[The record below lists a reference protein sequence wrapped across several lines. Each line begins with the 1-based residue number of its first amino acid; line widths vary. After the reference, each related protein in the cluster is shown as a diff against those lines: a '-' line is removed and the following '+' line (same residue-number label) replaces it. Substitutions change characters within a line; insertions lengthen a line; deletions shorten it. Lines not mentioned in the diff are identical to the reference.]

1 MRTAYWAINQEKKET
16 YMSKNLTRKGLA
28 FGALVALGSSL
39 IAGAPAQANTGVTLA
54 PKTGTS
60 YNTILG
66 ETIKLDSVFTD
77 AAQQGAEPVKFRI
90 VDAGKKIALGTSGVD
105 RGNGGSLAGDEV
117 LVDDATAVN
126 TVANDGIYIEDGG
139 IALAPALNSL
149 WLTGS
154 GTDTFSVTVQAWM
167 DLDADNVI
175 DSGEAASEVRT
186 VKFVKASEVVA
197 TTTLTTPM
205 VGDTALTAS
214 FEFVDINNE
223 QLTAG
228 DVGLSFRRGNN
239 TGLASG
245 PADTNFF
252 VSTITWSATDKFK
265 YVSTGTISPVFA
277 EGDLVLAQPLFK
289 SAGTPAVTDTIGT
302 AVNAA
307 VAKRTITTATASVTR
322 STVANDGASTNE
334 VNRNKEFKFQI
345 EAKDNKVV
353 PAGIAGLAVK
363 VTIINGSAANAN
375 LVTLGS
381 ATADKK
387 IIVNG
392 TTYTDAANLPG
403 ASATKAKIA
412 ATTDAKGI
420 ATVTVQTV
428 NFAVGDHIA
437 ATFEIENRTESVSV
451 RSVDPTYL
459 AHIVNA
465 STGLSTSDGAAAA
478 VNVVV
483 VDQFGG
489 APADEWDA
497 RAIWVSSNQ
506 STTAATTASSTS
518 AAVVGGKA
526 TLSILDNGTGTG
538 TNVYNVVASKRASG
552 GGYVSGDLTADS
564 TFDIR
569 IVAAANLTPGRITS
583 TGTLDST
590 TKIYDNA
597 GPIALNLEDTDNYD
611 SRLVVGDAPTVTN
624 KIDLTGVVSTA
635 NLTPIEGAALRISAA
650 GLQFKNTAT
659 NLFGKDSLTVYT
671 DASGNWAVSVASN
684 KAGKQTLTLTSG
696 SVSQTVTVTF
706 AAAAANT
713 GTAIAIAAPANI
725 LPGRTLQITGTLTD
739 KYGNPVAVA
748 ADGVSNSTPDFSV
761 LFAGPGLVVGTLPT
775 STNASG
781 QFTVSA
787 LLGALDT
794 GSITVTARYDRNGDN
809 DYTDVA
815 ASVAA
820 PDVVRSAVIQVGA
833 APAAASQAR
842 IVGSTNRFFVGV
854 NENSLARNVVV
865 KVAGRTFATLKGSA
879 TNRSYSVRAP
889 KGSHKVT
896 VFVGGKLIGTRT
908 IVVR

>member
-1 MRTAYWAINQEKKET
+1 
-16 YMSKNLTRKGLA
+16 MSKNLTRKSLA

-39 IAGAPAQANTGVTLA
+39 IAGAPAQANTGVTLT

-66 ETIKLDSVFTD
+66 ESFKLDSVFTD

-90 VDAGKKIALGTSGVD
+90 VDADKKLDLAATFAD
-105 RGNGGSLAGDEV
+105 RNNGGTVDSGEEI
-117 LVDDATAVN
+117 DDAAGTNLTAS
-126 TVANDGIYIEDGG
+126 DGIYVEAGNT
-139 IALAPALNSL
+139 ALAPALNSL
-149 WLTGS
+149 VLKGTG
-154 GTDTFSVTVQAWM
+154 TATFSVTVQAWM

-186 VKFVKASEVVA
+186 VKFVKASEVAA
-197 TTTLTTPM
+197 TTTLTAPM
-205 VGDTALTAS
+205 VGDTTLTAA
-214 FEFVDINNE
+214 FEFADINNE
-223 QLTAG
+223 QLTAAN
-228 DVGLSFRRGNN
+228 VGLLFRKGNN
-239 TGLASG
+239 TALAGSDTG
-245 PADTNFF
+245 FIDTNG
-252 VSTITWSATDKFK
+252 ITWSATDKFK
-265 YVSTGTISPVFA
+265 YVSTGTLAAAFA

-289 SAGTPAVTDTIGT
+289 IGGTPAATDTIGT

-307 VAKRTITTATASVTR
+307 VAKRTITTVTASVQR
-322 STVANDGASTNE
+322 GTVAISGASNS

-345 EAKDNKVV
+345 EAKDDKVV
-353 PAGIAGLAVK
+353 PAGVAGLAVK
-363 VTIINGSAANAN
+363 VTIINGSAAATD

-381 ATADKK
+381 GADDKK

-420 ATVTVQTV
+420 ATVTIQTA
-428 NFAVGDHIA
+428 NFAVGDHVA
-437 ATFEIENRTESVSV
+437 ATFEVENFT
-451 RSVDPTYL
+451 RSVNVISADPTYT
-459 AHIVNA
+459 AHIANA
-465 STGLSTSDGAAAA
+465 STGLSTTDGAAAA

-518 AAVVGGKA
+518 TAIVGGKA

-538 TNVYNVVASKRASG
+538 TNVYEITASKRIAG
-552 GGYVSGDLTADS
+552 GGYSTAAQADA

-569 IVAAANLTPGRITS
+569 IVAAASLVAGKITS

-590 TKIYDNA
+590 TKIYAND
-597 GPIALNLEDTDNYD
+597 GPTALNLEDADNYD

-624 KIDLTGVVSTA
+624 SIALSGVVSTS
-635 NLTPIEGAALRISAA
+635 NLTPIEGAALRISGA
-650 GLQFKNTAT
+650 GLQFKRTASD
-659 NLFGKDSLTVYT
+659 LFGKDSLTVYT
-671 DASGNWAVSVASN
+671 NASGEWGITVASN

-706 AAAAANT
+706 AAAAVGT
-713 GTAIAIAAPANI
+713 GTAIAIDAPANI
-725 LPGRTLQITGTLTD
+725 LPGRTLKITGTLTD

-748 ADGVSNSTPDFSV
+748 TDGVSNGTPDFV
-761 LFAGPGLVVGTLPT
+761 VTYDGPGLVVGTLPT

-794 GSITVTARYDRNGDN
+794 GSITVTAKYDRNGDN

-815 ASVAA
+815 ATVAT
-820 PDVVRSAVIQVGA
+820 PDVVKSAVIQVGA
-833 APAAASQAR
+833 ATVAGATAAIA
-842 IVGSTNRFFVGV
+842 GSTNRMFVSV
-854 NENSLARNVVV
+854 SNNTLARNVVV
-865 KVAGRTFATLKGSA
+865 KVAGRTVATLKGSTA
-879 TNRSYSVRAP
+879 AKRTYTIRST
-889 KGSHKVT
+889 KGSKKVT
-896 VFVGGKLIGTRT
+896 VFVGGKLIATKT
-908 IVVR
+908 VTVR